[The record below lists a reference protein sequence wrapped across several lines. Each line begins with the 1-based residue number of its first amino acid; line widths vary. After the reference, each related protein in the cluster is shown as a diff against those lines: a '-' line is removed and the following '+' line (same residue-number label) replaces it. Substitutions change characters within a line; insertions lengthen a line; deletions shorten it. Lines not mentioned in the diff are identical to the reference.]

1 MPIDIG
7 KQTINQILRN
17 EKVLSA
23 KWLSYFNSTVFAFL
37 ADVIYKEPLKWY
49 FLLILCSLLVLMFE
63 LKIEILVSVGGG
75 HHIATY
81 FS

>member
-7 KQTINQILRN
+7 KQTINQILSN

-37 ADVIYKEPLKWY
+37 ADVIYKEPLK
-49 FLLILCSLLVLMFE
+49 
-63 LKIEILVSVGGG
+63 
-75 HHIATY
+75 
-81 FS
+81 